1 MKTEGTEYGITLNEY
16 KLIYPRKRR
25 KMSVR
30 RYFYMCLLCV
40 CMYEYL
46 GMFIPM
52 HTHERQTQLKGVSPP
67 CNVGLGKTS
76 GCLAW

>member
-1 MKTEGTEYGITLNEY
+1 
-16 KLIYPRKRR
+16 
-25 KMSVR
+25 MSVR
-30 RYFYMCLLCV
+30 GYFYICLLRV

-52 HTHERQTQLKGVSPP
+52 HTHERQTQLMGVSPP
-67 CNVGLGKTS
+67 CHVGLGKTS